1 MDINEAIKI
10 LKTEWQCL
18 EFQITGVAQCL
29 DKDACDDCKYKPVS
43 FGKQIECHEKA
54 IKCLEAWNK
63 IKEQIEE
70 EKSYAH
76 IDYNGYKNDVLK
88 FDPYY
93 IDGDYPLPKDYFGHG
108 MERAEDIINKYLS
121 EDIRYEE
128 ST

>member
-1 MDINEAIKI
+1 MDNKQAIDYLAMIKACVDVDKEANPSDKEIINMSEA
-10 LKTEWQCL
+10 
-18 EFQITGVAQCL
+18 L
-29 DKDACDDCKYKPVS
+29 DKAIVS
-43 FGKQIECHEKA
+43 
-54 IKCLEAWNK
+54 LEAWNK

-76 IDYNGYKNDVLK
+76 ADYNGYKNDVLK

-108 MERAEDIINKYLS
+108 MERAEDIINKHLS